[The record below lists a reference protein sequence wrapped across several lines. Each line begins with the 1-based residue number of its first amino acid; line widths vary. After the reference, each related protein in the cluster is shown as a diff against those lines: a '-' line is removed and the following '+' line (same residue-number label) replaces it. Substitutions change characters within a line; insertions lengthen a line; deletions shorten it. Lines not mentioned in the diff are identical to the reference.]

1 MDELDGGD
9 VGADLNN
16 QVFNEIRSSLR
27 SLAS

>member
-9 VGADLNN
+9 VGADLKN
-16 QVFNEIRSSLR
+16 QVFNGIRSDLR